1 MGPRSILILGGTGE
15 ARDLAERLAA
25 RPGLAV
31 TLSLAGR
38 TRDPAPQAGRLRIGG
53 FGGAAGLAQTLA
65 TAPFDILIDATHPFA
80 ERISAHAQYAAETT
94 GVPLLALCR
103 PPWPARPGDRW
114 TRVARLADAPA
125 ALGTESRRVFL
136 TIGRQ
141 EVHLFRAA
149 PQHVYLLRSIDPP
162 EPDALPG
169 ADTILGRGPFSEIGE
184 RSLLAHHSIEVIVA
198 KNSGG
203 DATYGK
209 IAAARALGLE
219 VVLVDRPARPETAAS
234 VDALIARLDHLLAA
248 PAAERG
254 V

>member
-15 ARDLAERLAA
+15 ARDLAARLAA

-53 FGGAAGLAQTLA
+53 FGGAEGLAHTLA
-65 TAPFDILIDATHPFA
+65 TTPFDILIDATHPFA
-80 ERISAHAQYAAETT
+80 ERISANARTAAAAT
-94 GVPLLALCR
+94 GVPLFALCR
-103 PPWPARPGDRW
+103 PPWQAQPGDRW

-125 ALGTESRRVFL
+125 ALGEAPRRVFL

-141 EVHLFRAA
+141 EVHLLRAA
-149 PQHVYLLRSIDPP
+149 PQHHYLLRSVDPP
-162 EPDALPG
+162 APDALPG
-169 ADTILGRGPFSEIGE
+169 AETILARGPFSEMGE
-184 RSLLAHHSIEVIVA
+184 RDLLTRHAIEVIVA

-203 DATYGK
+203 TATYGK

-219 VVLVDRPARPETAAS
+219 VVLVDRPPRPEAAAS
-234 VDALIARLDHLLAA
+234 VEALIARLDHLLAN